1 MKDRPNDN
9 TYWVHSGRLL
19 AGEYPGNQ
27 DDSVA
32 ETRLGEYLASGI
44 RHFIDLTEPGEH
56 GLAPYE
62 PSLQEVAQSM
72 GVNVRHQRLSI
83 RDVSVPGHPD
93 VMRRI
98 LDQIDEC
105 MEKETPVYV
114 HCFGG
119 IGRTGTVV
127 GCHLVRQGRTPTDAL
142 EFIMDRWRTVEKFH
156 RQPESPET
164 SEQRQYVEMWPT
176 NGVR

>member
-1 MKDRPNDN
+1 MKTRPNDN
-9 TYWVHSGRLL
+9 TYWVHSGQLL

-27 DDSVA
+27 DESVA
-32 ETRLGEYLASGI
+32 KARLTNYLESGV
-44 RHFIDLTEPGEH
+44 RHFIDLTEAGEH
-56 GLAPYE
+56 RLTPYE
-62 PSLQEVAQSM
+62 PSLREVAETM
-72 GVNVRHQRLSI
+72 GLNVRHQRLSI

-105 MEKETPVYV
+105 MERETPVYV

-142 EFIMDRWRTVEKFH
+142 EFIMDRWRTVEKIH

-164 SEQRQYVEMWPT
+164 SEQRQYVEMWPKHDAP
-176 NGVR
+176 